1 MSRVEHV
8 VENLGIASFPP
19 ATRAQFDRIFE

>member
-1 MSRVEHV
+1 MSRSEHV
-8 VENLGIASFPP
+8 RENLGIAEFPP